1 MSNTDG
7 QTTITFSISDE
18 DGQEN
23 KHTFEITAT
32 TPANDD
38 DEFWVLLDDS
48 GMPRLILTNEEFEEM
63 YGTFSRHSE
72 TEE

>member
-1 MSNTDG
+1 MSNTDV
-7 QTTITFSISDE
+7 QTTITLSISDE

-32 TPANDD
+32 TSANDD
-38 DEFWVLLDDS
+38 DEFWALLDDR

-63 YGTFSRHSE
+63 
-72 TEE
+72 